1 MNSRARYPPP
11 GMGGGRGGGG
21 GGMNP
26 HGGTNPNFQP
36 RYANQQYVQRSQ
48 APSFQNNQLV
58 QNPQPQQWLRRTP
71 PGDSTADE
79 VEKTV
84 QSEAVDSR
92 SKFVFTFRNY
102 SLSCSF

>member
-26 HGGTNPNFQP
+26 HGGANPNFQQ

-48 APSFQNNQLV
+48 TQSFQDNQSA
-58 QNPQPQQWLRRTP
+58 QHPQPQQWLRRAP
-71 PGDSTADE
+71 RAESAVNE

-92 SKFVFTFRNY
+92 LRFVFKFGKH
-102 SLSCSF
+102 SFLAV